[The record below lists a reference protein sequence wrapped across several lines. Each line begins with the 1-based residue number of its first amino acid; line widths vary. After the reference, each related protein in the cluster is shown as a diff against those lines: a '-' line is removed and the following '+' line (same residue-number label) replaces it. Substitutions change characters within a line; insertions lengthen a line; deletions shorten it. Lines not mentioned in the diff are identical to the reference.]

1 MVLDIKQ
8 KLLELPDQIA
18 ELEMAAY
25 KKQSM
30 LEEILQQQRIWES
43 SKMDEICNTVDEA
56 TGKPKFSNDAKRQA
70 ELLRLKS
77 TDQQYLALEEERK
90 AFFQEIRMTEIDIR
104 RLSNL
109 QSNLRSICRLESES
123 A

>member
-1 MVLDIKQ
+1 MDIKQ
-8 KLLELPDQIA
+8 RLLELPDQIA
-18 ELEMAAY
+18 ELEQAVF
-25 KKQSM
+25 KKQTM
-30 LEEILQQQRIWES
+30 LEEILQQERIWES
-43 SKMDEICNTVDEA
+43 GKMDEICNAVDEA

-77 TDQQYLALEEERK
+77 TDQQYLALEAERK